1 MTELQWEDDDDDDDD
16 VALYSAQYPC
26 MSSTSD
32 AHDAVMLPEKDT
44 TKRKQGKL
52 GGGKV
57 T

>member
-1 MTELQWEDDDDDDDD
+1 MTELQWEDDDDDDD